1 MHRLLGRDPGPVK
14 FGLIAGAVLLAVGVS
29 ACAESGS
36 SGSVSAGD
44 GGEVI
49 ERKIVSVSVRPSG
62 EVFNPAEIY
71 ERTADGVVAISAVFD
86 GASTSPFD
94 PGAAQGSGFV
104 LNGEGEVVTN
114 AHVITQGEGEDRQ
127 AAERVFVEFRDGN
140 VVPAEVIGF
149 DPFTDTGLIK
159 VDPSSVDLVPLNVGD
174 SDQVVVG
181 EPLAVIGSPFG
192 EDSSLS
198 TGVVSQIGRSVR
210 SLTDFQIE
218 GAIQTDA
225 SINPGNSGGPMLD
238 ATGRVIGISQQIV
251 SRSGAN
257 DGVGFGV
264 PINSILQSVEKL
276 RGEGEAN
283 YAYIGVSTQPIYP
296 QLAEKLGLGVD
307 GGALIAEVVD
317 GGPADQAGIR
327 GSDREITFQGTRFA
341 VGGDVVIE
349 ADGKPVD
356 KAEDLGRIIAALT
369 PGETVELVVV
379 RDGSR
384 ETIEIELGERPTAVS
399 QP

>member
-1 MHRLLGRDPGPVK
+1 MHRLLGRDRRPVT
-14 FGLIAGAVLLAVGVS
+14 FGLTAGALLLALGVS
-29 ACAESGS
+29 ACAESGTS
-36 SGSVSAGD
+36 DPVATG

-49 ERKIVSVSVRPSG
+49 ERKIVSVSVQPSG

-71 ERTADGVVAISAVFD
+71 ERTADGVVAINAVFD
-86 GASTSPFD
+86 SSSSSPFQ

-104 LNGEGEVVTN
+104 LNGDGEIVTN
-114 AHVITQGEGEDRQ
+114 AHVISEGEGEDRT
-127 AAERVFVEFRDGN
+127 AAQRVFVEFRDRN
-140 VVPAEVIGF
+140 VVPAEVVGF

-174 SDQVVVG
+174 SDRVVVG

-238 ATGRVIGISQQIV
+238 AAGRVIGISQQIV

-264 PINSILQSVEKL
+264 PINSILQSVEQL
-276 RGEGEAN
+276 QGEGEAN

-296 QLAEKLGLGVD
+296 QLADKLGLGVD

-317 GGPADQAGIR
+317 GGPADRAGIR
-327 GSDREITFQGTRFA
+327 GSDEEITFQGTRFA
-341 VGGDVVIE
+341 VGGDVVVE

>member
-1 MHRLLGRDPGPVK
+1 MHRLLGRDRRPVTV
-14 FGLIAGAVLLAVGVS
+14 GLIAGALLLAVGIS
-29 ACAESGS
+29 ACAESGT
-36 SGSVSAGD
+36 GD
-44 GGEVI
+44 PVATGGGEVI
-49 ERKIVSVSVRPSG
+49 ERKIVSVSVQPSG

-71 ERTADGVVAISAVFD
+71 ERTADGVVAINAVFD
-86 GASTSPFD
+86 SSSSSPFQ
-94 PGAAQGSGFV
+94 PGGAQGSGFV
-104 LNGEGEVVTN
+104 LNGDGEIVTN
-114 AHVITQGEGEDRQ
+114 AHVISEGEGEDRT
-127 AAERVFVEFRDGN
+127 AAQRLFVEFRDGN
-140 VVPAEVIGF
+140 VVPAEVVGF

-174 SDQVVVG
+174 SDRVVVG

-238 ATGRVIGISQQIV
+238 AAGRVIGISQQIV

-264 PINSILQSVEKL
+264 PINSILQSVEQL
-276 RGEGEAN
+276 QGEGEAN
-283 YAYIGVSTQPIYP
+283 YAYIGVSTQPVYP

-317 GGPADQAGIR
+317 GGPADKAGIR
-327 GSDREITFQGTRFA
+327 GSDEEITFQGTRFA
-341 VGGDVVIE
+341 VGGDVVVE
-349 ADGKPVD
+349 ADGKPVQ

-379 RDGSR
+379 REGSR

>member
-264 PINSILQSVEKL
+264 PINSIIQSVEKL

-317 GGPADQAGIR
+317 GGPADEAGIR
-327 GSDREITFQGTRFA
+327 GSDEEITFQGTRFA

-349 ADGKPVD
+349 ADGKPVRQ
-356 KAEDLGRIIAALT
+356 AEDLGRIIAALT

>member
-1 MHRLLGRDPGPVK
+1 MFSGEGRDRERAVK
-14 FGLIAGAVLLAVGVS
+14 AALVAGAVALALGVS
-29 ACAESGS
+29 ACAEAENG
-36 SGSVSAGD
+36 GGVTVGD
-44 GGEVI
+44 GKVI
-49 ERKIVSVSVRPSG
+49 ERKVVSVSVQPSG

-86 GASTSPFD
+86 SATTSPFD

-104 LNGEGEVVTN
+104 LNGDGEIVTN
-114 AHVITQGEGEDRQ
+114 AHVITQGEGEDRV

-149 DPFTDTGLIK
+149 DPFTDTGLIR
-159 VDPSSVDLVPLNVGD
+159 VDPANVDLVPLTVGD
-174 SDQVVVG
+174 SDRVVVG

-192 EDSSLS
+192 EDSSLT

-225 SINPGNSGGPMLD
+225 PINPGNSGGPMLD
-238 ATGRVIGISQQIV
+238 ASGRVIGISQQIV

-264 PINSILQSVEKL
+264 PINSSIRSVNQL
-276 RGEGEAN
+276 REDGEAN

-296 QLAEKLGLGVD
+296 QLAEKLGLGVE
-307 GGALIAEVVD
+307 GGAMIAEVVE
-317 GGPADQAGIR
+317 GAPADEAGIR
-327 GSDREITFQGTRFA
+327 GSDREITFQGQRYA

-349 ADGKPVD
+349 ANGEEVRR
-356 KAEDLGRIIAALT
+356 AEDLGRIIAALT

-384 ETIEIELGERPTAVS
+384 RTVEIELGERPTAVS